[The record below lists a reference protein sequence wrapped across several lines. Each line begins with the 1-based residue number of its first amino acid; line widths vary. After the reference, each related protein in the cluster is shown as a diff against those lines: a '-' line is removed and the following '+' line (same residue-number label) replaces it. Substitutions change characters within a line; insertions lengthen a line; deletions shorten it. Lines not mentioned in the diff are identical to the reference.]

1 MSQTQIPHPDARNK
15 TSSLKVHGLDCA
27 GCAAKLEKKLAR
39 TPGVEFVRVSFG
51 TGKLTVRH
59 TLPLDRI
66 ISLVKEAGYDVEQ
79 EEPCLQ
85 ETSEL
90 SIYQIEGL
98 DCADCAGKLKARL
111 LQVPGVE
118 EVELNFGTA
127 RLSLRHTCPSST
139 IIKHV
144 QASGYGIRPVSPG
157 GAKTM
162 NAPLFKQQKV
172 CLTVLSGLFIT
183 LGLFL
188 SLTGGL
194 SVAII
199 TAYLLAILA
208 GGFNIGRNALYS
220 LRSLS
225 LDMNVL
231 MTLALIGAMAIGEWL
246 EGAALVF
253 LFSLGTALQTY
264 TVDKARNSIRSLVDL
279 TPKEALVRRNGLEMN
294 LPTGEIR
301 TGDTLL
307 VRPGERIAT
316 DGYVQSG
323 FSSVDQSPLT
333 GESQP
338 VVKKAGDMVYAGTV
352 NGHGYMEVI
361 VTRTAKDNTLARIIN
376 LIEEA
381 EAQKAPSQ
389 QFVDIFAR
397 IYTPLIIAGSV
408 VTALFPVLV
417 LGQPFAPWFEK
428 ALILLVIS
436 CPCALVIS
444 TPVAI
449 VAAIGG
455 AAKKGV
461 LIKGGAYLEE
471 AGAMKVVAFDKTGT
485 LTTGQPE
492 VVEILPA
499 PRYTEEEVLKI
510 AATIEQRSEHPLARA
525 ILQAARERNLKPGKC
540 SGFKFF
546 SGRGVAGECEGTTYY
561 AGNIKL
567 FDEVEIAPEPAAF
580 LEDLKEREGT
590 PVLVGSRQGIIGAL
604 MVAEKTR
611 HDAVEAVEG
620 LRRTGISR
628 IAILTGDSPGAAAKI
643 ARRLGVD
650 EVHAGLLPED
660 KLQIIKSLMQKY
672 GKIAMVGD
680 GINDSPALAAATVG
694 IAMGAAGTDTAL
706 ETADIALMGDDLA
719 NLPYIIR
726 LGRSTL
732 RVIKQNIAF
741 SLLVKG
747 VFIAL
752 TFAGLSSLWMAV
764 FADTGASLLVVLN
777 GIRLFKAGRYSPAG
791 KNQHVCTPELSCG
804 KA

>member
-1 MSQTQIPHPDARNK
+1 
-15 TSSLKVHGLDCA
+15 
-27 GCAAKLEKKLAR
+27 
-39 TPGVEFVRVSFG
+39 VESARVSFG

-59 TLPLDRI
+59 TLSLNKI
-66 ISLVKEAGYDVEQ
+66 ISLVKEAGYTVEQ
-79 EEPCLQ
+79 EDPRLS
-85 ETSEL
+85 ETTVL
-90 SIYQIEGL
+90 SIYQIQGL
-98 DCADCAGKLKARL
+98 DCADCAGKLKTRL

-139 IIKHV
+139 IIKLV
-144 QASGYGIRPVSPG
+144 RASGYGIRPVSPG
-157 GAKTM
+157 GANTL
-162 NAPLFKQQKV
+162 NSSLFRQQKV
-172 CLTVLSGLFIT
+172 FLTVLSGLFIA
-183 LGLFL
+183 LGLL
-188 SLTGGL
+188 SSLAD
-194 SVAII
+194 SPAVISE

-208 GGFNIGRNALYS
+208 GGYYIGRSALYS
-220 LRSLS
+220 LRSFS

-231 MTLALIGAMAIGEWL
+231 MTLALIGALAIGERL

-253 LFSLGTALQTY
+253 LFSLGSALQTY
-264 TVDKARNSIRSLVDL
+264 TVDKARNSIHSLIAL
-279 TPKEALVRRNGLEMN
+279 SPKEALVRRNGLEIE
-294 LPTGEIR
+294 LPAGEIR
-301 TGDTLL
+301 IGDTLL
-307 VRPGERIAT
+307 VRPGERIAM

-323 FSSVDQSPLT
+323 FSNVDQSPLT

-338 VVKKAGDMVYAGTV
+338 VAKKAGEMVYAGTV
-352 NGHGYMEVI
+352 NGHGYMEI
-361 VTRTAKDNTLARIIN
+361 MVTRNAKDNTLARIIN

-381 EAQKAPSQ
+381 QAQKAPSQ

-408 VTALFPVLV
+408 LTAVFPVLV

-428 ALILLVIS
+428 ALILLVVS

-444 TPVAI
+444 TPVSI

-471 AGAMKVVAFDKTGT
+471 AGALKVVAFDKTGT
-485 LTTGQPE
+485 LTTGHPE

-499 PRYTEEEVLKI
+499 PGYSQQELLEI
-510 AATIEQRSEHPLARA
+510 AASLEQRSVHPLAGA
-525 ILQAARERNLKPGKC
+525 ILRAAKERGLKPGKC
-540 SGFKFF
+540 SGFKSF
-546 SGRGVAGECEGTTYY
+546 SGRGVSGEFEGTTCY
-561 AGNIKL
+561 AGNKKL
-567 FDEVEIAPEPAAF
+567 FEGNRIPPESAAF
-580 LEDLKEREGT
+580 LEDLKEKEGI
-590 PVLVGSRQGIIGAL
+590 PVLVGSRQKIIGAL

-611 HDAVEAVEG
+611 CNAVEVVEG
-620 LRRTGISR
+620 LRRTGIDR
-628 IAILTGDSPGAAAKI
+628 IVILTGDSPGAAAKV
-643 ARRLGVD
+643 AGRLGVD
-650 EVHAGLLPED
+650 EVYSGLLPED
-660 KLQIIKSLMQKY
+660 KLRIVRLIMKKY
-672 GKIAMVGD
+672 GKLAMVGD
-680 GINDSPALAAATVG
+680 GINDTPALAAATLG

-732 RVIKQNIAF
+732 QIIKQNIAF

-752 TFAGLSSLWMAV
+752 TFAGLTSLWMAV

-777 GIRLFKAGRYSPAG
+777 GMRLFKAGSYSVK
-791 KNQHVCTPELSCG
+791 KNQPVCSPELSCS

>member
-1 MSQTQIPHPDARNK
+1 MPQAQILHPGDRSK
-15 TSSLKVHGLDCA
+15 TNSLKLCGLDCA
-27 GCAAKLEKKLAR
+27 ECAAKLEKKLAR
-39 TPGVEFVRVSFG
+39 TPGVESVRVSFG

-59 TLPLDRI
+59 TLSLNKI
-66 ISLVKEAGYDVEQ
+66 ISLVEEAGYAVEQ
-79 EEPCLQ
+79 EDPILS
-85 ETSEL
+85 ETIEL
-90 SIYQIEGL
+90 STYQIQGL
-98 DCADCAGKLKARL
+98 DCADCAGKLKTRL

-127 RLSLRHTCPSST
+127 GLSLRHTCPSST
-139 IIKHV
+139 IIKLV
-144 QASGYGIRPVSPG
+144 QASGYGIQLVSPDG
-157 GAKTM
+157 VRPK
-162 NAPLFKQQKV
+162 NSSLFRQQKV
-172 CLTVLSGLFIT
+172 FLTVLSGLFIA
-183 LGLFL
+183 LGLL
-188 SLTGGL
+188 SSLGNRPDVI
-194 SVAII
+194 SE

-208 GGFNIGRNALYS
+208 GGYYIGRSALYA

-231 MTLALIGAMAIGEWL
+231 MTLALIGALAIGERL
-246 EGAALVF
+246 EGATLVF
-253 LFSLGTALQTY
+253 LFSLGSALQTY
-264 TVDKARNSIRSLVDL
+264 TVDKARNSIRSLVAL
-279 TPKEALVRRNGLEMN
+279 SPKEALVRRNGLEKN
-294 LPTGEIR
+294 LPAGEIR
-301 TGDTLL
+301 LGDTLL
-307 VRPGERIAT
+307 VRPGERIAM

-323 FSSVDQSPLT
+323 FSNVDQSPLT

-338 VVKKAGDMVYAGTV
+338 VAKKAGDMVYAGTV
-352 NGHGYMEVI
+352 NGHGYMEVM

-381 EAQKAPSQ
+381 QAQRAPSQ
-389 QFVDIFAR
+389 QFVDVFAR

-408 VTALFPVLV
+408 LTAVLPVLV

-428 ALILLVIS
+428 ALILLVVS

-444 TPVAI
+444 TPVSI

-471 AGAMKVVAFDKTGT
+471 ASALKVVAFDKTGT
-485 LTTGQPE
+485 LTTGHPE

-499 PRYTEEEVLKI
+499 PGYSQQELLEI
-510 AATIEQRSEHPLARA
+510 AASIEQRSEHPLAGA
-525 ILQAARERNLKPGKC
+525 ILRAAEERGLKPGKC
-540 SGFKFF
+540 SGFKSL
-546 SGRGVAGECEGTTYY
+546 SGRGVAGEFEGKTYY
-561 AGNIKL
+561 AGNNRL
-567 FDEVEIAPEPAAF
+567 FDECEISPESAAF
-580 LEDLKEREGT
+580 LGDLKEKEGI
-590 PVLVGSRQGIIGAL
+590 PVLVGSRRRIIGAL

-611 HDAVEAVEG
+611 HNAVEAVEG
-620 LRRTGISR
+620 LRRTGINR
-628 IAILTGDSPGAAAKI
+628 IVILTGDSTEAAAKV

-650 EVHAGLLPED
+650 EVHPGLLPED
-660 KLQIIKSLMQKY
+660 KLRIVHLLMKKY
-672 GKIAMVGD
+672 GKLAMVGD
-680 GINDSPALAAATVG
+680 GINDTPALAAATVG

-732 RVIKQNIAF
+732 QIIKQNIVF
-741 SLLVKG
+741 SLLIKG

-752 TFAGLSSLWMAV
+752 TFSGLTSLWMAV

-777 GIRLFKAGRYSPAG
+777 GMRLFKAGRRPSAK
-791 KNQHVCTPELSCG
+791 KNRQVCAPEFSCG

>member
-1 MSQTQIPHPDARNK
+1 MPQTQILHPGNRSK
-15 TSSLKVHGLDCA
+15 TNSLKLCGLDCA

-39 TPGVEFVRVSFG
+39 TPGVESARVSFG

-59 TLPLDRI
+59 TLSLNKI
-66 ISLVKEAGYDVEQ
+66 ISLVKEAGYTVEQ
-79 EEPCLQ
+79 EDPRLS
-85 ETSEL
+85 ETTVL
-90 SIYQIEGL
+90 SIYQIQGL
-98 DCADCAGKLKARL
+98 DCADCAGKLKTRL

-139 IIKHV
+139 IIKLV
-144 QASGYGIRPVSPG
+144 RASGYGIRPVSPG
-157 GAKTM
+157 GANTL
-162 NAPLFKQQKV
+162 NSSLFRQQKV
-172 CLTVLSGLFIT
+172 FLTVLSGLFIA
-183 LGLFL
+183 LGLL
-188 SLTGGL
+188 SSLAD
-194 SVAII
+194 SPAVISE

-208 GGFNIGRNALYS
+208 GGYYIGRSALYS
-220 LRSLS
+220 LRSFS

-231 MTLALIGAMAIGEWL
+231 MTLALIGALAIGERL

-253 LFSLGTALQTY
+253 LFSLGSALQTY
-264 TVDKARNSIRSLVDL
+264 TVDKARNSIHSLIAL
-279 TPKEALVRRNGLEMN
+279 SPKEALVRRNGLEIE
-294 LPTGEIR
+294 LPAGEIR
-301 TGDTLL
+301 IGDTLL
-307 VRPGERIAT
+307 VRPGERIAM

-323 FSSVDQSPLT
+323 FSNVDQSPLT

-338 VVKKAGDMVYAGTV
+338 VAKKAGEMVYAGTV
-352 NGHGYMEVI
+352 NGHGYMEI
-361 VTRTAKDNTLARIIN
+361 MVTRNAKDNTLARIIN

-381 EAQKAPSQ
+381 QAQKAPSQ

-408 VTALFPVLV
+408 LTAVFPVLV

-428 ALILLVIS
+428 ALILLVVS

-444 TPVAI
+444 TPVSI

-471 AGAMKVVAFDKTGT
+471 AGALKVVAFDKTGT
-485 LTTGQPE
+485 LTTGHPE

-499 PRYTEEEVLKI
+499 PGYSQQELLEI
-510 AATIEQRSEHPLARA
+510 AASLEQRSVHPLAGA
-525 ILQAARERNLKPGKC
+525 ILRAAEERGLKPGKC
-540 SGFKFF
+540 SGFKSF
-546 SGRGVAGECEGTTYY
+546 SGRGVSGEFEGTTYY
-561 AGNIKL
+561 AGNKKL
-567 FDEVEIAPEPAAF
+567 FEGNRIPPESAAF
-580 LEDLKEREGT
+580 LEALKEKVGI
-590 PVLVGSRQGIIGAL
+590 PVLVGSRQKIIGAL

-611 HDAVEAVEG
+611 CNAVEAVEG
-620 LRRTGISR
+620 LRRTGIDR
-628 IAILTGDSPGAAAKI
+628 IVILTGDSPGAAAKV
-643 ARRLGVD
+643 AGRLGVD
-650 EVHAGLLPED
+650 EVYSGLLPED
-660 KLQIIKSLMQKY
+660 KLRIVRLIMKKY
-672 GKIAMVGD
+672 GKLAMVGD
-680 GINDSPALAAATVG
+680 GINDTPALAAATLG

-732 RVIKQNIAF
+732 QIIKQNIAF

-752 TFAGLSSLWMAV
+752 TFAGLTSLWMAV

-777 GIRLFKAGRYSPAG
+777 GMRLFKAGSYSVK
-791 KNQHVCTPELSCG
+791 KNQPVCSPELSCS